1 MDISKLNTSHLLGL
15 LKLTEKRDAL
25 IEELK
30 KIESAI
36 AGAFGI
42 STPAAAP
49 GKRGRKKGTKAKSKA
64 KTKTRV
70 KASDP
75 AATESSAAPSSPA
88 PAAPK
93 RKGKGK
99 TKARAASGKSGGKRG
114 ALKDKIITTLR
125 EAGAKGVSVKELSK
139 SLGVKNQN
147 LHVWFSS
154 TGKSLGTIQ
163 KVGTGRYRLK
173 AGA

>member
-49 GKRGRKKGTKAKSKA
+49 GKRGRKKGTKAK
-64 KTKTRV
+64 TKTRV
-70 KASDP
+70 KASAP
-75 AATESSAAPSSPA
+75 APTETSTSSSAPA

-93 RKGKGK
+93 GKRKAKGK
-99 TKARAASGKSGGKRG
+99 TKAASSKSGGKRG
-114 ALKDKIITTLR
+114 ALKDKIIATLR

-154 TGKSLGTIQ
+154 TGKGLGTIQ

>member
-1 MDISKLNTSHLLGL
+1 MDISKINTSHLLGL

-25 IEELK
+25 VEELK

-36 AGAFGI
+36 AGAFGLG
-42 STPAAAP
+42 TPAAAP
-49 GKRGRKKGTKAKSKA
+49 VKRGRKKGAKA
-64 KTKTRV
+64 KTKTKV
-70 KASDP
+70 KVAAPTP
-75 AATESSAAPSSPA
+75 ASAAAAA

-93 RKGKGK
+93 AKRKA
-99 TKARAASGKSGGKRG
+99 KASSRKSGGKRG
-114 ALKDKIITTLR
+114 ALKDKILSALR
-125 EAGAKGVSVKELSK
+125 EAGAKGVSVKDLSK

-154 TGKSLGTIQ
+154 TGKNLGTIQ
-163 KVGTGRYRLK
+163 KVGSGRYRLK

>member
-49 GKRGRKKGTKAKSKA
+49 GKRGRKKGTKAK
-64 KTKTRV
+64 TKTRV
-70 KASDP
+70 KASAP
-75 AATESSAAPSSPA
+75 AATETSTSSSAPA

-93 RKGKGK
+93 GKRKAKGK
-99 TKARAASGKSGGKRG
+99 TKAASSKSGGKRG
-114 ALKDKIITTLR
+114 ALKDKIIATLR

-154 TGKSLGTIQ
+154 TGKGLGTIQ